1 MKAGK
6 AISPAARALMLDAA
20 VPARLGPETR
30 YGLGVIV
37 RTTTPAG
44 RAWGHSGFF
53 LGYQTE
59 LWHFPDAGVTL
70 AIQIN
75 SSAPR
80 STGPRGLV
88 RGLFDIA
95 AMVTQ

>member
-1 MKAGK
+1 MGK
-6 AISPAARALMLDAA
+6 ALSAKARALMLDAA
-20 VPARLGPETR
+20 VPARLGPETK
-30 YGLGVIV
+30 YGLGVII
-37 RTTTPAG
+37 RPTTPVG

-53 LGYQTE
+53 PGYLTE

-80 STGPRGLV
+80 STGPRNLV
-88 RGLFDIA
+88 RGLYDIA
-95 AMVTQ
+95 AMAKQ